1 MGKFGE
7 RDSVI
12 DEACTKCYRQ
22 KHQDIDKIGYR
33 LKLWMKLIGGM
44 A

>member
-7 RDSVI
+7 RDSGI

-22 KHQDIDKIGYR
+22 KHPVLDKIGCR
-33 LKLWMKLIGGM
+33 VKLLMKFIGGM
-44 A
+44 P